1 MCVLRKKKGFCF
13 LILGLVYVEE
23 DEKEEDIE
31 EEFVFKFKKR
41 KKKKFVDDKMYDVM
55 DFNENEFKLKFKKG
69 ISVFWF

>member
-13 LILGLVYVEE
+13 LILGLVYVED

-31 EEFVFKFKKR
+31 EEFFLKFKKR
-41 KKKKFVDDKMYDVM
+41 RKKKFDKMYDVM